1 MVRAGSA
8 YGKKP
13 KKKVEK
19 VVKKNGHC
27 IECAKAYLMQSA
39 PQNPIVAECEVNH
52 QRQVAEANMCG
63 IGCFEELSGETVIH
77 NMIKAKLY

>member
-1 MVRAGSA
+1 
-8 YGKKP
+8 
-13 KKKVEK
+13 
-19 VVKKNGHC
+19 
-27 IECAKAYLMQSA
+27 MQSA